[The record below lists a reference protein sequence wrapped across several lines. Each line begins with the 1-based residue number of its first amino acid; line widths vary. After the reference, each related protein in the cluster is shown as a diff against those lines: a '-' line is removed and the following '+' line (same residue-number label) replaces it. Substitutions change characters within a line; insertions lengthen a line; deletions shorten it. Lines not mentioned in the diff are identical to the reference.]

1 MDLLPGMN
9 ADAFHPSDRCP
20 LCRNTA
26 NSVVGGGNGHAVCP
40 YCQGRFVLS
49 THGFIRDPFR
59 PASIVSIQKLR
70 RQSRPLA
77 RLLRDTQTPLR
88 TILGGI
94 AILTIGA
101 LAWSSYARQTPN
113 ASNHHPPIV
122 ADRL

>member
-9 ADAFHPSDRCP
+9 AEAFHPPDRCP

-26 NSVVGGGNGHAVCP
+26 NSVVGGQNGHAVCP

-59 PASIVSIQKLR
+59 PAPIVSTQKLR

-77 RLLRDTQTPLR
+77 RLLRDTQTPIRSL
-88 TILGGI
+88 IGGL

-101 LAWSSYARQTPN
+101 LAWSSYARRSPN
-113 ASNHHPPIV
+113 GLNNNAPIV
-122 ADRL
+122 ADRP